1 MQLSISGQKIEVTDS
16 LKDYISEKMV
26 RIQRH
31 FDHVNSTHVV
41 LRVEKQQHKAEATI
55 NARGTAIH
63 ANANANDM
71 YAAIDSLAD
80 KLDSQVRRYKEKQTD
95 HHQPGG
101 ALKQQELD

>member
-16 LKDYISEKMV
+16 LKDYVSEKMV

-31 FDHVNSTHVV
+31 FDHVNNTHVV
-41 LRVEKQQHKAEATI
+41 LRVEKQRHKAEATI
-55 NARGTAIH
+55 SARGTAIH
-63 ANANANDM
+63 ANADANDM

-101 ALKQQELD
+101 ALKQQTFD